1 MKKEIVR
8 RVVQNKPCIIGV
20 VLIIIALCMCLIPGM
35 KLQSEMSFFQD
46 SKPIIRICEL
56 ATLRNYYHNV
66 IVYVKE
72 PDGGDKFFNDVLIWP
87 FGPLIRKGYKQFWIE
102 YSGIVE
108 MGIDASQIRIS
119 NPNSMGVVNVYVPD
133 AKVLN
138 VLPDVDSFSEPI
150 TELGLFTSISGKEKL
165 EALSRAQEVMNEE
178 AKNDQTQLFRAQNNA
193 KTLLERYIINFGKDI
208 GKNYTVNW
216 IVNPE

>member
-1 MKKEIVR
+1 MKNAIEKQIG
-8 RVVQNKPCIIGV
+8 QYKACIIGIV
-20 VLIIIALCMCLIPGM
+20 FIIIALCLLLFPDNKRQATTNI
-35 KLQSEMSFFQD
+35 FQD
-46 SKPIIRICEL
+46 SSSINRICEL

-87 FGPLIRKGYKQFWIE
+87 FGPLVRKGYKQFWIE

-119 NPNSMGVVNVYVPD
+119 NPNSMGVVNAYVPD

-138 VLPDVDSFSEPI
+138 VLPDENSFSEPI
-150 TELGLFTSISGKEKL
+150 TELGLFTSISGKEKI
-165 EALSRAQEVMNEE
+165 EALSRAQEVMSEE
-178 AKNDQTQLFRAQNNA
+178 ANNDQTQLSRAKNNA

-208 GKNYTVNW
+208 GKNFTVNW

>member
-1 MKKEIVR
+1 MKNAIEKQIG
-8 RVVQNKPCIIGV
+8 QYKACIIGIV
-20 VLIIIALCMCLIPGM
+20 FIIIALCLLLFPDNKRQATTNI
-35 KLQSEMSFFQD
+35 FQD
-46 SKPIIRICEL
+46 SSSINRICEL

-87 FGPLIRKGYKQFWIE
+87 FGPLVRKGYKQFWIE

-119 NPNSMGVVNVYVPD
+119 NPNSMGVVNAYVPD

-138 VLPDVDSFSEPI
+138 VLPDENSFSEPI
-150 TELGLFTSISGKEKL
+150 TELGLFTSISGKEKI
-165 EALSRAQEVMNEE
+165 EALSRAQEVMSEE
-178 AKNDQTQLFRAQNNA
+178 ANNDQTQLSRAKNNA

-216 IVNPE
+216 TVNPE